1 MRRIVLSVLALGL
14 TAAPSFAVSVNVTCR
29 DFAMAMADEYL
40 GENLVRAEDG
50 APLGNADQVLIIGA
64 GKAHYVPRYQSGVT
78 KSYLKQRMLHREIYN
93 EEYWRCM
100 RGGNITI
107 NVDPSAL
114 GDN

>member
-1 MRRIVLSVLALGL
+1 MRRIILSAFALGL
-14 TAAPSFAVSVNVTCR
+14 SVVPSLAGSVNITCR
-29 DFAMAMADEYL
+29 QFAMAMADEYL
-40 GENLVRAEDG
+40 GENLVRAESGD
-50 APLGNADQVLIIGA
+50 PLGDESRVLIIGA

-114 GDN
+114 GN

>member
-1 MRRIVLSVLALGL
+1 MRRIVLSALALGL
-14 TAAPSFAVSVNVTCR
+14 TAVPALAGSVNITCR
-29 DFAMAMADEYL
+29 QFAMAMADEYMAGKL
-40 GENLVRAEDG
+40 ERAEDG

-78 KSYLKQRMLHREIYN
+78 KSYLTQRRLHREVYN

-107 NVDPSAL
+107 NVDPKTL
-114 GDN
+114 GN